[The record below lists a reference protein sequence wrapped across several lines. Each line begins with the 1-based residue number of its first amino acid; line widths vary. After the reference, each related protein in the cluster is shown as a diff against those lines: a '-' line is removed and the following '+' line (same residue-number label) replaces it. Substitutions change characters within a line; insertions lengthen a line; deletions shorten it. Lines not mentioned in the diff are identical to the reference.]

1 MVSALIKKDNHTL
14 LCY

>member
-1 MVSALIKKDNHTL
+1 MVSALIKKNNHTL